1 MYIFFFICFVYIYI
15 YFFFCLLNIFNFWMI
30 AFKFVESTWECGGV
44 EIWACFPAN
53 SVFAASCGV
62 LLLET
67 ESRLNGS
74 LNAKVRNF
82 KVKYT
87 TETSRNDPKLT
98 SFHFWRAL
106 PLHQDMSF
114 DAHCLVQNR
123 GQAGSCQGGCAKIGS
138 REIWK
143 WLKGAWNAIRDDTV
157 DGRIPAPVDIGN
169 TIIYRW
175 CRISSVNSTD
185 TSCD

>member
-1 MYIFFFICFVYIYI
+1 
-15 YFFFCLLNIFNFWMI
+15 MI

-44 EIWACFPAN
+44 EIWACFRAN
-53 SVFAASCGV
+53 SVFAATCGVLLLGV

-67 ESRLNGS
+67 ESRLKGS

-98 SFHFWRAL
+98 SFHFWRAS

-138 REIWK
+138 MEIWK
-143 WLKGAWNAIRDDTV
+143 WLN
-157 DGRIPAPVDIGN
+157 IG
-169 TIIYRW
+169 TTKILSKW
-175 CRISSVNSTD
+175 
-185 TSCD
+185 